1 MSYYMIITPLFVVFV
16 IQNDNERSELPVI
29 IIIL

>member
-1 MSYYMIITPLFVVFV
+1 MSYYMIIGTHFVVFV